1 MKSVVFYKTEKP
13 SPVKILN
20 GYVNIFVEGV
30 FLERFINICRS
41 KNIILWNIERKK
53 STIMHANISIADFRK
68 IRRIAYKTKSIV
80 KIREKKGL
88 PFIFYRYK
96 KRKIFLFC
104 LLIMVLALIIFS
116 QFLWNVELVIKDSEK
131 LENVDGTEILQN
143 LEDAGLKTGKL
154 KKNINIANVVN
165 SMRLKRNDIAWMGI
179 NLKGTNAIVEVVF
192 STEKPDIV
200 NNNEYCN
207 IVADREGIIYKI
219 SAQNGTP
226 QVKNGDLV
234 RKGDVLIAGWI
245 EGKFTGK
252 ELVHSRGD
260 IKAKVWYSLKEKQD
274 YTQLVKIETGAIEEK
289 YAIKFNNVQINLYKN
304 KTSFEK
310 SDQNVES
317 KKLELFSNFY
327 LPLEIIKIT
336 NKECYFE
343 EKTYQEEELKENI
356 TTKLEGKLLEKIKD
370 NNKELENID
379 SIITDKQINA
389 SKTNNSVEVE
399 VVYEVIENI
408 GVEEKLEEVAQ

>member
-165 SMRLKRNDIAWMGI
+165 SVRLKRNDIAWMGI
-179 NLKGTNAIVEVVF
+179 NLEGTNAIVEVVF

-207 IVADREGIIYKI
+207 IVEDREGSIYKI

-289 YAIKFNNVQINLYKN
+289 YAIKINNVQINLYKN

-310 SDQNVES
+310 SDQTVES

-379 SIITDKQINA
+379 SIITDKQINVN
-389 SKTNNSVEVE
+389 KTNNSVEVE

>member
-165 SMRLKRNDIAWMGI
+165 SVRLKRNDIAWMGI
-179 NLKGTNAIVEVVF
+179 NLEGTNAIVEVVF

-207 IVADREGIIYKI
+207 IVADREGSIYKI

-289 YAIKFNNVQINLYKN
+289 YAIKINNVQINLYKN

-310 SDQNVES
+310 SDQTVES

-379 SIITDKQINA
+379 SIITDKQINVN
-389 SKTNNSVEVE
+389 KTNNSVEVE

>member
-53 STIMHANISIADFRK
+53 STIMYANISIADFRK

-116 QFLWNVELVIKDSEK
+116 QFLWNVELVIKESEK

-154 KKNINIANVVN
+154 KKNINIANAVN
-165 SMRLKRNDIAWMGI
+165 SVRLKRNDIAWMGI

-192 STEKPDIV
+192 STEKPDMV

-245 EGKFTGK
+245 
-252 ELVHSRGD
+252 
-260 IKAKVWYSLKEKQD
+260 
-274 YTQLVKIETGAIEEK
+274 
-289 YAIKFNNVQINLYKN
+289 
-304 KTSFEK
+304 
-310 SDQNVES
+310 
-317 KKLELFSNFY
+317 
-327 LPLEIIKIT
+327 
-336 NKECYFE
+336 
-343 EKTYQEEELKENI
+343 
-356 TTKLEGKLLEKIKD
+356 
-370 NNKELENID
+370 
-379 SIITDKQINA
+379 
-389 SKTNNSVEVE
+389 
-399 VVYEVIENI
+399 
-408 GVEEKLEEVAQ
+408 

>member
-1 MKSVVFYKTEKP
+1 MKSVVFYKTEKS

-53 STIMHANISIADFRK
+53 STIMYANISIADFRK

-96 KRKIFLFC
+96 KRKIFLIC
-104 LLIMVLALIIFS
+104 LLIMVLTLIIFS

-131 LENVDGTEILQN
+131 LENVDSTEILQN
-143 LEDAGLKTGKL
+143 LEEAGLKTGKL

-165 SMRLKRNDIAWMGI
+165 SVRLKRSDIAWMGI

-226 QVKNGDLV
+226 QVKNGGLV

-260 IKAKVWYSLKEKQD
+260 IKAKVWYSLKEKQN

-310 SDQNVES
+310 SDQTVES

-356 TTKLEGKLLEKIKD
+356 TTKLEGKLLEKIRD
-370 NNKELENID
+370 NNKELENLD